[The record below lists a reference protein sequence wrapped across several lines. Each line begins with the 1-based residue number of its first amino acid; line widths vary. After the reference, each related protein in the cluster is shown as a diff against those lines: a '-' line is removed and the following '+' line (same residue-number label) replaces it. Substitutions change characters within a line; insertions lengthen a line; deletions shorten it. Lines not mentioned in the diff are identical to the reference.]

1 MLCRSEVAEMKGG
14 EKGEEGS
21 GLGAL
26 GEGKDMRGCIVCSVV
41 PNSVVLKNG
50 KHAMQYC
57 TV

>member
-1 MLCRSEVAEMKGG
+1 VAEMKGG